1 MPDPIFCALAFN
13 SISWSSDGR
22 ASPCCGVRN
31 WNPPSCTEDTP
42 LIDRANMPSLVQ
54 VRKDLAAGIYPEV
67 CTLCQEQDDH
77 SLPSMRTI
85 WNNAYKKTLRES
97 KLEPIVSADD
107 IVSMNINI
115 GNKCNSKCMTC
126 GFINSDLWLDEY
138 LYIFNHPKVVASTPY
153 HVINDDK
160 KADEIIDSFKNLQ
173 HITFMGGE
181 PTISDNATY
190 MLKRYVQ
197 EGRSKDIELTY
208 TTNLTGITD
217 ELLDLWSNFKNIGLN
232 VSIDGYGKTNEYI
245 RYPFS
250 WEKIDRNLDECL
262 YQVRNKKMGIGLG
275 ITASL
280 FNSNHTHELFEY
292 WYEKTKDIGTSCG
305 VMINKVLEPDYMTI
319 DLLPI
324 KYRMLGVDKLL
335 ITKDKIPLSD
345 ARFRPMHN
353 AIDTMISYLHEPQV
367 VDRKRIDKIRN
378 FIKMSDKYRKRDI
391 RSYLPELYHELY
403 K

>member
-1 MPDPIFCALAFN
+1 MNEPIFCALAFN
-13 SISWSSDGR
+13 SISWSSDGK

-31 WNPPSCTEDTP
+31 WTPPDVNEDMP
-42 LIDRANMPSLVQ
+42 LIDRANQNAIVDL
-54 VRKDLAAGIYPEV
+54 RKALSSGIYPEV
-67 CTLCQEQDDH
+67 CKLCEEQDID
-77 SLPSMRTI
+77 SRPSMRTI
-85 WNNAYKKTLRES
+85 WNNAYNKTLREI
-97 KLEPIVSADD
+97 KLDSVVHSDD

-138 LYIFNHPKVVASTPY
+138 LYIFGQPYGIPKMPKQLMSD
-153 HVINDDK
+153 NL
-160 KADEIIDSFKNLQ
+160 KADEIVDSFKNLK

-190 MLKRYVQ
+190 MLKRYVR

-232 VSIDGYGKTNEYI
+232 VSIDGYGKVNEYI

-262 YQVRNKKMGIGLG
+262 TQVGNKKMGIGLG

-280 FNSNHTHELFEY
+280 FNSNNTHELFEY
-292 WYEKTKDIGTSCG
+292 WYDKTKNIGTSCG
-305 VMINKVLEPDYMTI
+305 VMINKVLEPDYMMLN
-319 DLLPI
+319 LLPI
-324 KYRMLGVDKLL
+324 KYRMIGVEHLYH
-335 ITKDKIPLSD
+335 TKNKISLD
-345 ARFRPMHN
+345 TRFKPMHD
-353 AIDTMISYLHEPQV
+353 AIDTMLSYLQESHV
-367 VDRKRIDKIRN
+367 IDKKRIDKIRH

-391 RSYLPELYHELY
+391 RSFLPELYYELY